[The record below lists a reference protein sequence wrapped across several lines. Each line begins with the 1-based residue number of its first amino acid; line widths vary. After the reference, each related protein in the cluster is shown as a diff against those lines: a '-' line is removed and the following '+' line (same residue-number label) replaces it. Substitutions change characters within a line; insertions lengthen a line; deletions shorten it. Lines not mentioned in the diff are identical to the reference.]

1 MDAPLRPVYSPWSSI
16 GTAFNQGAGI
26 VSGLSK
32 DLQDEK
38 NKKNILQQMVEKRA
52 QAALEAK
59 YLADEQKRKEWGFDK
74 KKEAAKNEMDY
85 NKFASGISPT
95 YADNL
100 DLSQGFSAPNQTNS
114 PYGSHAQDIADLSNI
129 NGNIL
134 PDQNVQS
141 YDPSWGMGLDAVNK
155 LDAQNNSM
163 KSVRPSDDELLT
175 KALSL
180 GQMDTYKKI
189 YESKPKTKESDEFN
203 NPILLA
209 DWTKKIQTPE
219 FEKIAK
225 DYAQDPVK
233 NTYALQKFIAENG
246 YSGQKW
252 LSDEFSHMFKNTPF
266 AMTSQGNQDRAFDF
280 NRKKRMQ
287 EIKQDIY
294 KDLRVSGVATQ
305 GPLLNNI
312 HRIVNFDNEN
322 PEIPNVGNIYKNVRQ
337 YTRWLDTDKG
347 LEFSGNL
354 TRLFNTELRD
364 ISGSAVTDNE
374 LDRMMATYGLDGI
387 IKSPDLLTKAL
398 RIKRDLLKQA
408 GTSVKSQ
415 YVNDYGDE
423 DANTA
428 WGAYSNQGFTGDNL
442 ESNLEPK
449 TLSSQDKK
457 DILSR
462 KKTIMNNGGVIQSSS
477 GHVKLT
483 FGRKK

>member
-1 MDAPLRPVYSPWSSI
+1 MDAPLRPVYSPWSDV
-16 GTAFNQGAGI
+16 GNAFTQGAGI
-26 VSGLSK
+26 VNTLDK
-32 DLQDEK
+32 DLQDAK

-59 YLADEQKRKEWGFDK
+59 YLADEQKRKEWEFDQ
-74 KKEAAKNEMDY
+74 KKEEAKNKTDY
-85 NKFASGISPT
+85 NKIASGVSPT
-95 YADNL
+95 YADNP
-100 DLSQGFSAPNQTNS
+100 DLAQGFSATSQTNS
-114 PYGSHAQDIADLSNI
+114 PYGIHAQDIADLSNI
-129 NGNIL
+129 DGNTL

-141 YDPSWGMGLDAVNK
+141 YDPSWAMGLDAVNK
-155 LDAQNNSM
+155 LDTQNNSM
-163 KSVRPSDDELLT
+163 KSVRPSDDELLN
-175 KALSL
+175 KALAL
-180 GQMDTYKKI
+180 GQMDTYKKFS
-189 YESKPKTKESDEFN
+189 ESKPKIKESDEFN

-209 DWTKKIQTPE
+209 DWTKKTQTPE
-219 FEKIAK
+219 FEKIARAYSK
-225 DYAQDPVK
+225 DPV
-233 NTYALQKFIAENG
+233 NHSYELQKFIAENG

-252 LSDEFSHMFKNTPF
+252 LNDEFSHIFKNTPF
-266 AMTSQGNQDRAFDF
+266 ALTSQGNQERTYDF

-442 ESNLEPK
+442 ESNPEPK

-457 DILSR
+457 DILNR
-462 KKTIMNNGGVIQSSS
+462 KKAVLKNGGAFKSSS
-477 GHVKLT
+477 GTTQLI
-483 FGRKK
+483 FGKP